1 MEVYK
6 SSNIKRYN
14 IRLKLFNNINK
25 NNSNDNE
32 YKSIFI
38 KSNDNLLL
46 NLYNKNNQENNKN
59 FYNNSKRNKKRKFF
73 NNELLKKNIDK
84 NKIYKFN
91 CFSLDKSNNLYNKFK
106 IIPNIEIYHNLTN
119 EKLIKLTD
127 INIDN
132 SFIIHKQKKRNK
144 TNFKDYINEIS
155 IINYNKSN
163 LKNKLEFN
171 NFKNKKLNKTFNNIR
186 KNTLN
191 SSYLDINYKVHNHK
205 SWCHLFKKKK
215 KFKSGKVINNKYKIT
230 FPNSIHS
237 EKGININKCKTI
249 ENKKSNK
256 SLLNTD
262 TLNNNISP
270 KLNNATPHIRRGLK
284 KSSMIDRLL
293 FKIKN
298 KDECFEDYVSDGR
311 PIDKYLKFRKQIEKN
326 KKKVEK
332 LLLELRRL
340 ANSNAI

>member
-1 MEVYK
+1 M
-6 SSNIKRYN
+6 
-14 IRLKLFNNINK
+14 
-25 NNSNDNE
+25 
-32 YKSIFI
+32 
-38 KSNDNLLL
+38 
-46 NLYNKNNQENNKN
+46 
-59 FYNNSKRNKKRKFF
+59 
-73 NNELLKKNIDK
+73 
-84 NKIYKFN
+84 
-91 CFSLDKSNNLYNKFK
+91 
-106 IIPNIEIYHNLTN
+106 
-119 EKLIKLTD
+119 
-127 INIDN
+127 
-132 SFIIHKQKKRNK
+132 
-144 TNFKDYINEIS
+144 
-155 IINYNKSN
+155 
-163 LKNKLEFN
+163 
-171 NFKNKKLNKTFNNIR
+171 NKTFINIR

-205 SWCHLFKKKK
+205 SWCNLFKKKK
-215 KFKSGKVINNKYKIT
+215 RFKSGKVINNKYKIT
-230 FPNSIHS
+230 FPNSIHSEKGININKCS